1 MDVTNAVTQWS
12 TRLLYP
18 KIMEFKVISR
28 EREKHEFMPVIYL
41 IHRSTNWLKRVP
53 RRIEQQMIED
63 YIAPLLT
70 LHREQRGSS
79 ETGFSKQEME
89 MIGGELR
96 RRTELLN
103 TSGAVCTDESSYK
116 LGLLVNYS
124 PLPSL
129 HKSELFQVI
138 RQVLTTL
145 SSATHQRALI
155 VPVNLHFCADGSVFG
170 VQRYAGVR
178 YGAPALLE
186 ARDVQIFREDPL
198 EMVHHISAKLM
209 ASLKMLPPQ
218 TAAQMEILRLSRSLH
233 VYCAKVYRDDC
244 FSRRQI
250 ASMNEEILQIH
261 FRTRNH
267 PDMHA
272 LKIKMQDY
280 CTRLKKWKLR
290 DEDINAATVAATT
303 PKNPIQVAGIVASIA
318 LRFVAT
324 PWRLL
329 VSGVSDFVYRPQQR
343 KLIALASM
351 TSAFVKCT
359 LAFLLFGVLVH
370 AMLLSTRYWWSVCC
384 VFVLIA
390 LHLASPSFGYEDV
403 AAHWKKIQFYVM
415 DRKELNELKDMR
427 AILARRIHAIV
438 AQYVSAD
445 LPPPVASRMSPTNR
459 DEEYFLNPHHKIFI
473 NAPRS
478 FPLDYAENVED
489 TCTARRA
496 VYAPK
501 MLRDET
507 WRQIYGTLAPA
518 HLQFAALLA
527 DNKGDSLPM
536 ERLLS
541 TPFFNAVLAAYVI
554 HHKKSHGQED
564 DELVMR
570 WIGELAHAEAT
581 PGSGLESFASVK
593 DLVDAALDLA
603 QEAEELS
610 S

>member
-1 MDVTNAVTQWS
+1 
-12 TRLLYP
+12 
-18 KIMEFKVISR
+18 MEFKVISR

-103 TSGAVCTDESSYK
+103 TSGA
-116 LGLLVNYS
+116 
-124 PLPSL
+124 
-129 HKSELFQVI
+129 
-138 RQVLTTL
+138 
-145 SSATHQRALI
+145 
-155 VPVNLHFCADGSVFG
+155 
-170 VQRYAGVR
+170 RYAGVR

-318 LRFVAT
+318 SALS
-324 PWRLL
+324 LQHH
-329 VSGVSDFVYRPQQR
+329 GVCWFR
-343 KLIALASM
+343 
-351 TSAFVKCT
+351 
-359 LAFLLFGVLVH
+359 
-370 AMLLSTRYWWSVCC
+370 
-384 VFVLIA
+384 
-390 LHLASPSFGYEDV
+390 E
-403 AAHWKKIQFYVM
+403 
-415 DRKELNELKDMR
+415 
-427 AILARRIHAIV
+427 
-438 AQYVSAD
+438 
-445 LPPPVASRMSPTNR
+445 
-459 DEEYFLNPHHKIFI
+459 
-473 NAPRS
+473 
-478 FPLDYAENVED
+478 
-489 TCTARRA
+489 
-496 VYAPK
+496 
-501 MLRDET
+501 
-507 WRQIYGTLAPA
+507 
-518 HLQFAALLA
+518 
-527 DNKGDSLPM
+527 
-536 ERLLS
+536 
-541 TPFFNAVLAAYVI
+541 
-554 HHKKSHGQED
+554 
-564 DELVMR
+564 
-570 WIGELAHAEAT
+570 
-581 PGSGLESFASVK
+581 
-593 DLVDAALDLA
+593 
-603 QEAEELS
+603 
-610 S
+610 